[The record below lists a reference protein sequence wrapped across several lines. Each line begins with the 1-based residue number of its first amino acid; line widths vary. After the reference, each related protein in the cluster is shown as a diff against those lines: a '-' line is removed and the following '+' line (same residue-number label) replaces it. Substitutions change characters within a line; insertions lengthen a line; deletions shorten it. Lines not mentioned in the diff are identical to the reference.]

1 MKNTKETE
9 LAPGEKKPKEKLTF
23 EDLIE
28 DRSEENVRK
37 YVEDLFAEIE
47 EEIPRVS
54 AVLEARPGLNR
65 REGLMKLIR
74 DSLIIRLEGVGKWY
88 IATDKEIKASM
99 RKLIL
104 DHIDFMEMIDKV
116 LKEESEE

>member
-1 MKNTKETE
+1 MKNNKKTE
-9 LAPGEKKPKEKLTF
+9 LAPEEKKLKEKLTF

-65 REGLMKLIR
+65 REGLVKLVR

-88 IATDKEIKASM
+88 IATDEEVKASM
-99 RKLIL
+99 RRLIL
-104 DHIDFMEMIDKV
+104 DHVDFMERIDKV
-116 LKEESEE
+116 FKEENEE